1 MLSPGMSFLCSL
13 DISRAERYGN
23 LSVCVL
29 VTDTRDL
36 NKLRT
41 FSQTAVGAGTPGKK
55 RVMASGSERDDDP
68 HVGMTEDAY

>member
-1 MLSPGMSFLCSL
+1 MVSPGMSSLCSL

-23 LSVCVL
+23 LSACVL
-29 VTDTRDL
+29 GTYTQDL

-41 FSQTAVGAGTPGKK
+41 LSQTAVGAGTPGKK
-55 RVMASGSERDDDP
+55 RVMASGSERDLEP